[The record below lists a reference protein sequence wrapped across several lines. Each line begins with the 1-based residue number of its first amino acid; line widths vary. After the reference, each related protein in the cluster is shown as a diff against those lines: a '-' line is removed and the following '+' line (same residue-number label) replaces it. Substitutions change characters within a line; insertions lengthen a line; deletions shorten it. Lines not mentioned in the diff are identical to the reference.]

1 MWETT
6 PATPPPSTHP
16 SARSYTVAV
25 RVHNFVCRM
34 ADWAELLLALHD
46 ANGNKLTEHLLLRWP
61 SPNMTSAQVIFTDLG
76 SEIKR
81 EKTFLVCHVVRIGS
95 MAPENL
101 DSRRASV
108 GVGALLGAPGGM
120 RRPFGVACGDI
131 TRHLADA
138 SPDHHVQI
146 PFFNCEKETM
156 DTLLKKVITNR
167 ELKET
172 KHSQGLWV
180 TLQLVEGDL
189 KQVREENPHIVVG
202 NTAIARKMGFPE
214 IIRPGDTRN
223 ELYVTLCSGSFSR
236 GGGKSSERNIE
247 LCARLVDKDGR
258 VMPGVISAGVG
269 VPLVN
274 EYTSL
279 IYYHEDR
286 PRWQEVFKVCLGIE
300 EFKEAHLVFLCR
312 HRSSNEAKD
321 RSERHFA
328 LSYLR
333 LMQREGTTTPD
344 RQHVLCVYK
353 IDSKRANT
361 QDIETE
367 AAAACLGLPSRR
379 DELPAGAEKGLMRG
393 PLSLVHRDCLTVAT
407 KLCSTKLTQRE
418 EILGVLKWST
428 HHAEGT
434 LRVALSRLLQVPSEE
449 LVKFL
454 QDILDALFSILT
466 QVKEDQESY
475 TENSYGVLVLECLL
489 RVVSLVAD
497 HKYQHFQPVLHAYI
511 DDSFCDALA
520 YEKLI
525 SVIVW
530 VITSAEQG
538 EVALKRLLQC
548 MKCLECLVRIIVRS
562 RQLRSALGDRA
573 ADQDFRFQFESLME
587 ALVWLMRC
595 GDYALTCQGSALK
608 YLPHAVPHAVK
619 VFPHTEL
626 SAHVVRALDALP
638 LGRLSKQRML
648 ALLELVR
655 GSLCTA
661 PAARAL
667 LLPHVA
673 GTVKA
678 LLKEKVE
685 LDREAA
691 HKSRS
696 VDKAARLL
704 GADCSRLHDPSQH
717 QQIVEL
723 CVETLGEL
731 VTLLAREDVGPVE
744 ADRGELARL
753 LLPTVIRVAA
763 NMMKEE
769 NLGDEALLRRIVSI
783 LLDIV
788 RQMSEE
794 QYAIVVRALEAE
806 AGGSAGL
813 VSDALALL
821 QALLVRPV
829 FRAHWADMLLVQH
842 YVMLHALRLLSIT
855 ICNRLQAVD
864 DTDAEGTAAAHA
876 TCREWFT
883 TCASLAA
890 SRPLQLE
897 ALGAARRARV
907 AAACGDVRRAAAAL
921 LREMWFALGDHKRS
935 FIPCLVGP
943 FLEVSFLCDEEV
955 RNTTIPLFFDMMQTE
970 YNHSVSTE
978 ENSDNNL
985 KDLESELIDKIDV
998 LVERGSG
1005 DVAWRARFVSLCGAL
1020 CNAASGGLKVEALT
1034 LVAAAARQLDTLL
1047 QYRAAA
1053 LKSAISHR
1061 MLLTTKV
1068 LNFYKQIDRPHMYI
1082 RYIHKLCEMHRS
1094 CQQWAEA
1101 GLALRLH
1108 ATLLSWRASPLA
1120 APPAAPAAATE
1131 RDLKVT
1137 GDTP

>member
-1 MWETT
+1 MS
-6 PATPPPSTHP
+6 PAYSKTGHGSG
-16 SARSYTVAV
+16 A
-25 RVHNFVCRM
+25 
-34 ADWAELLLALHD
+34 
-46 ANGNKLTEHLLLRWP
+46 
-61 SPNMTSAQVIFTDLG
+61 TDVTG
-76 SEIKR
+76 
-81 EKTFLVCHVVRIGS
+81 
-95 MAPENL
+95 EN
-101 DSRRASV
+101 
-108 GVGALLGAPGGM
+108 
-120 RRPFGVACGDI
+120 RP
-131 TRHLADA
+131 
-138 SPDHHVQI
+138 
-146 PFFNCEKETM
+146 
-156 DTLLKKVITNR
+156 
-167 ELKET
+167 
-172 KHSQGLWV
+172 HS
-180 TLQLVEGDL
+180 
-189 KQVREENPHIVVG
+189 
-202 NTAIARKMGFPE
+202 
-214 IIRPGDTRN
+214 
-223 ELYVTLCSGSFSR
+223 
-236 GGGKSSERNIE
+236 
-247 LCARLVDKDGR
+247 
-258 VMPGVISAGVG
+258 
-269 VPLVN
+269 
-274 EYTSL
+274 
-279 IYYHEDR
+279 HE
-286 PRWQEVFKVCLGIE
+286 
-300 EFKEAHLVFLCR
+300 
-312 HRSSNEAKD
+312 
-321 RSERHFA
+321 
-328 LSYLR
+328 LSY
-333 LMQREGTTTPD
+333 
-344 RQHVLCVYK
+344 
-353 IDSKRANT
+353 A
-361 QDIETE
+361 
-367 AAAACLGLPSRR
+367 
-379 DELPAGAEKGLMRG
+379 
-393 PLSLVHRDCLTVAT
+393 
-407 KLCSTKLTQRE
+407 
-418 EILGVLKWST
+418 
-428 HHAEGT
+428 
-434 LRVALSRLLQVPSEE
+434 
-449 LVKFL
+449 
-454 QDILDALFSILT
+454 
-466 QVKEDQESY
+466 
-475 TENSYGVLVLECLL
+475 
-489 RVVSLVAD
+489 
-497 HKYQHFQPVLHAYI
+497 
-511 DDSFCDALA
+511 
-520 YEKLI
+520 
-525 SVIVW
+525 
-530 VITSAEQG
+530 
-538 EVALKRLLQC
+538 
-548 MKCLECLVRIIVRS
+548 
-562 RQLRSALGDRA
+562 GDR
-573 ADQDFRFQFESLME
+573 RN
-587 ALVWLMRC
+587 
-595 GDYALTCQGSALK
+595 
-608 YLPHAVPHAVK
+608 
-619 VFPHTEL
+619 
-626 SAHVVRALDALP
+626 
-638 LGRLSKQRML
+638 
-648 ALLELVR
+648 
-655 GSLCTA
+655 
-661 PAARAL
+661 
-667 LLPHVA
+667 
-673 GTVKA
+673 
-678 LLKEKVE
+678 

-717 QQIVEL
+717 QQIGPKEGLGLRNESTPSVPIVRSLLPVVDLETSQIRNVEL

-921 LREMWFALGDHKRS
+921 LREMWFALGELRDKERDRDAPDLLYRPCFSCRFVDIRRRTRVTDIAKRIRVELTVRAERFWSGDLGSTDDLIKAAGSRWMQAASNQGNCRSMGDHKRS

-1131 RDLKVT
+1131 RDLKRRAGAETARHAAELARLAARRAASRARRRHRADLKRRAGAETARHAAELARLAARRAASRARRRHRAGPQGGLALRLHATLLSWRASPLAAPPAAPAAATERDLKEILYLEVADLLNQGHQWEIAVEVVKELVSVYEEEALGYGPLAELHSQLASLYT
-1137 GDTP
+1137 SMMRTVRSHPGYFRVVYYGRGFPDHLRGEHGFVYRGNEYEQLADFKERLLDEWPDAEVLPKLDPPGEEITDSDGQCILLHRTQPACPLGQELALRFKQNREVASATPRRIVPSLRSQ